1 MKQLFAVGVA
11 CNVIALVCCDHSF
24 GMHGYQLMLPSLKY
38 IMHDDC
44 PHDSVTALWLYDLT
58 REPCKKIANFGQ
70 PTSLE
75 CLCLVVTR

>member
-1 MKQLFAVGVA
+1 
-11 CNVIALVCCDHSF
+11 
-24 GMHGYQLMLPSLKY
+24 MLPSLKY